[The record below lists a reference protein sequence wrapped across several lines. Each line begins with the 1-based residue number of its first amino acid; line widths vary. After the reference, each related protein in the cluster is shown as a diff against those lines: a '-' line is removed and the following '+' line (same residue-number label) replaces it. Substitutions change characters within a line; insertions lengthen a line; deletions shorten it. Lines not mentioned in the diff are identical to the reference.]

1 MAELALQGVSKRF
14 GQVLAVDGVD
24 LAIAHGEFVVLV
36 GPSGC
41 GKSTTLRMIS
51 GLESVTAGRVLIGG
65 RDVTNVAPARRGV
78 AMVFQSYALFP
89 HMTAAQN
96 IGFGLRL
103 AKVPKAEIAR
113 RVAEV
118 AATLQIE
125 ELLGRYPRELS
136 GGQRQRVA
144 IGRSIIRDPQV
155 FLFDEPLS
163 NLDAALRVRM
173 RLEIARLRDR
183 LDATMVYVTHD
194 QTEAMTLAD
203 RIVVFNHGRIE
214 QLGAPDELYAP
225 ARQPLRGRLHRRA
238 RDELHPRP
246 DRGGQ
251 RRRAAGARRPGVAA
265 GRPAAR
271 RRTGAGDA
279 RHPPGAP
286 LHRAG
291 GGGGLSAGGS
301 RSWKNSGR
309 SLWPIC
315 RRNSR
320 PSRSRLRSP
329 SSPSSNPETRCRSA
343 SARDRFHLFDE
354 SGDRL
359 VSWAASDA
367 VLSCTARTSRLARC
381 GAIHMFAQIANT

>member
-1 MAELALQGVSKRF
+1 MAELALHGVSKHF
-14 GQVLAVDGVD
+14 GSVLAVDGVD

-41 GKSTTLRMIS
+41 GKTTTLRMIS
-51 GLESVTAGRVLIGG
+51 GLESVSAGRILIGG
-65 RDVTNVAPARRGV
+65 HDVTNVAPARRGV

-125 ELLGRYPRELS
+125 ALLGRYPRELS

-203 RIVVFNHGRIE
+203 RIVVFDQGRIE
-214 QLGAPDELYAP
+214 QVGAPEELYDAP
-225 ARQPLRGRLHRRA
+225 ANRFVAGFIGAPAMNFIDAAIEVGEGGEPMVRFGSASLPAGRA
-238 RDELHPRP
+238 RDVAPGPITLGVRP
-246 DRGGQ
+246 EHLYIAPAAEADFRGRVEIVEKLGGESLAYLQ
-251 RRRAAGARRPGVAA
+251 TEFTAEPVTIKLSEEALVRPGDELSVRV
-265 GRPAAR
+265 GR
-271 RRTGAGDA
+271 
-279 RHPPGAP
+279 
-286 LHRAG
+286 
-291 GGGGLSAGGS
+291 
-301 RSWKNSGR
+301 
-309 SLWPIC
+309 
-315 RRNSR
+315 
-320 PSRSRLRSP
+320 
-329 SSPSSNPETRCRSA
+329 E
-343 SARDRFHLFDE
+343 RFHLFGE
-354 SGDRL
+354 
-359 VSWAASDA
+359 
-367 VLSCTARTSRLARC
+367 T
-381 GAIHMFAQIANT
+381 GATL

>member
-1 MAELALQGVSKRF
+1 MAELALHGVSKRF
-14 GQVLAVDGVD
+14 GSVLAVDGVD

-41 GKSTTLRMIS
+41 GKTTTLRMIS
-51 GLESVTAGRVLIGG
+51 GLESVTAGRILIGG
-65 RDVTNVAPARRGV
+65 SDVTDVAPARRGV

-203 RIVVFNHGRIE
+203 RIVVFDHGRIE
-214 QLGAPDELYAP
+214 QVGAPEELYEAP
-225 ARQPLRGRLHRRA
+225 ANRFVAGFIGAPAMNFIDAAIEAAEGREPQVRFGSASLPAGRL
-238 RDELHPRP
+238 RDAAPGPVTLGIRP
-246 DRGGQ
+246 E
-251 RRRAAGARRPGVAA
+251 
-265 GRPAAR
+265 
-271 RRTGAGDA
+271 
-279 RHPPGAP
+279 H
-286 LHRAG
+286 LY
-291 GGGGLSAGGS
+291 
-301 RSWKNSGR
+301 
-309 SLWPIC
+309 I
-315 RRNSR
+315 
-320 PSRSRLRSP
+320 
-329 SSPSSNPETRCRSA
+329 A
-343 SARDRFHLFDE
+343 SAAEADFHGRVEIVEKLGGESLAYLQTKFTAEPVTIKLSEEALVRSGDEVPVRVGRERFHLFGE
-354 SGDRL
+354 
-359 VSWAASDA
+359 
-367 VLSCTARTSRLARC
+367 T
-381 GAIHMFAQIANT
+381 GATL